1 MAYNNYSNDKISQG
15 LNFQYAEKI
24 KEKKTNYQAVN
35 NNNIVNSD
43 YNGNE
48 NFGKLKEGLA
58 AKEKKAKV
66 DTIVFKEEQIFDRKY
81 IQDMYDTNNAQAQS
95 LFLETLQKR
104 KQELNSYILTGSKAH
119 SERITAELKR
129 INEIM
134 DYFKP
139 IIKKLV
145 DNGVMQENSKR
156 NNALFKI
163 D

>member
-1 MAYNNYSNDKISQG
+1 MSFNVNKISEG
-15 LNFQYAEKI
+15 LSVKYAEKI
-24 KEKKTNYQAVN
+24 KEKKTQYAAVN
-35 NNNIVNSD
+35 DKTAVGAD

-48 NFGKLKEGLA
+48 SFGKLREGLTKA
-58 AKEKKAKV
+58 EKKHQV

-104 KQELNSYILTGSKAH
+104 KQELNAYIVTGSKAH

-129 INEIM
+129 INEIIH
-134 DYFKP
+134 YFQP
-139 IIKKLV
+139 VIKKLV
-145 DNGVMQENSKR
+145 DNGVMQENSKSSE
-156 NNALFKI
+156 NALFRI

>member
-1 MAYNNYSNDKISQG
+1 MAYNNDKISQG
-15 LNFQYAEKI
+15 LSFQYAEKQ
-24 KEKKTNYQAVN
+24 KEKKSNYKAVN
-35 NNNIVNSD
+35 NKTVNAD

-48 NFGKLKEGLA
+48 AYKKMQEGL
-58 AKEKKAKV
+58 KKSEKKSDVKE
-66 DTIVFKEEQIFDRKY
+66 IVFKEEQIFNRKY

-104 KQELNSYILTGSKAH
+104 KQELNAYIVTGSKAH
-119 SERITAELKR
+119 SEKITAELKR

-139 IIKKLV
+139 VIKKLV
-145 DNGVMQENSKR
+145 AGGVMQENSKSS
-156 NNALFKI
+156 NLFKI